1 MHFNDFYKNVK
12 IVCINLKERK
22 DKKLYMKKQFKKQN
36 ILDHNYQ
43 FYSAKLH
50 SNPKRG
56 CLESHCNIIENATS
70 CDILFVLEDD
80 AKWLRP
86 MNSTLPSPPPDWDML
101 YFGGTVRN
109 NLGAFNKDWTRVR
122 TWTTHAYMI
131 NMKNKEL
138 VKDILEARNY
148 EMEIDNYYIEKIHNK
163 YKCYMITPMMIVQKE
178 GYSDIE
184 KSNVNYDF
192 MEKSLF
198 GFMKP
203 QHEIDDNGNYILKLS
218 EISDENLPKISI
230 ITPTYNRRNIF
241 PLPIKNFLE
250 TNYPKDKMEWIIVE
264 DNDKNVSNVKD
275 LISSLSNIYNIK
287 YISVERDNYPI
298 TIAEKRN
305 IGVENASGE
314 IILHMDDDDYYF
326 PEHAI
331 ARVKLLL
338 KYTDKE
344 IIGSSKLGAYNIIT
358 ENSSF
363 ISDGELSLSEASMGY
378 WKKTWE
384 KQKFDNNQK
393 LGEFRSFIQNRFDKI
408 IDIPYTFVMI
418 AINHKNNITNKR
430 DMGNIIDKA
439 TGKRISYWDLLDNY
453 TKRVLMNIK

>member
-1 MHFNDFYKNVK
+1 MHFNNYYKNVK

-36 ILDHNYQ
+36 IPEQHYQ
-43 FYSAKLH
+43 FYSAKLN

-56 CLESHCNIIENATS
+56 CLESHCNVIENTTS
-70 CDILFVLEDD
+70 CDILFILEDD
-80 AKWLRP
+80 AKWLRS
-86 MNSTLPSPPPDWDML
+86 MNSSLPEPPPDWDML

-122 TWTTHAYMI
+122 TWTTHAYMV
-131 NMKNKEL
+131 NMKNREL
-138 VKDILEARNY
+138 VKDILESRNY

-192 MEKSLF
+192 MEKSLQ

-203 QHEIDDNGNYILKLS
+203 QHEIDNNGNYILKLS
-218 EISDENLPKISI
+218 DIPDEKLPKISI

-250 TNYPKDKMEWIIVE
+250 TNYPKDKMEWIIIE
-264 DNDKNVSNVKD
+264 DNDSNVPHIND
-275 LISSLSNIYNIK
+275 LIGPLVNVK
-287 YISVERDNYPI
+287 YISVERDKYPI

-305 IGVENASGE
+305 IGVENSTGE
-314 IILHMDDDDYYF
+314 IILHMDDDDFYF

-331 ARVKLLL
+331 ARVKLLM
-338 KYTDKE
+338 KYPEKE
-344 IIGSSKLGAYNIIT
+344 IIGCSTLGAYNVKT
-358 ENSSF
+358 QNSSL
-363 ISDGELSLSEASMGY
+363 ISDGELSISEASMGY

-384 KQKFDNNQK
+384 IQKFDKEQK
-393 LGEFRSFIQNRFDKI
+393 LGEYRSFIQNRFDKI
-408 IDIPYTFVMI
+408 IDIPYTFIMI
-418 AINHKNNITNKR
+418 AINHSKNITNKL
-430 DMGNIIDKA
+430 DMGNIIEKN
-439 TGKRISYWDLLDNY
+439 TGNKMSYWDLFDNY
-453 TKRVLMNIK
+453 VKKILINIK